1 VLFVDTAALKDRDM
15 TDRGPG
21 SRKQRA
27 NAKRGTKLPQ
37 QAADRPKRV
46 SRREKEA
53 KRQKQIRYGIGLAAV
68 AVIAVLLG
76 FGVYDYIVKPRAVLA
91 TVEGTRIRREDYWR
105 YRSMDLYN
113 QVVTYQQYSTYV
125 TDSSQ
130 QQQYLALAQQAQTEL
145 QDVWGSTS
153 VDDATLQQMIENQIY
168 LNSLDELGITI
179 TDEEVRTWADNQFA
193 PSDAPLISPTPSP
206 TFIPERAAWATGTA
220 EALIPTPTPTQVP
233 ASPVAGSPSAAT
245 PVAGT
250 PEASPAAAS
259 PQASPAASTPVATVT
274 PDPAQALQTAEAG
287 FDSYRD
293 SVFSEVHMSESDYL
307 RLWAK
312 PQVAKQKVRDVL
324 VKDIGQTADQVHAEH
339 ILVATEELANQIY
352 ADVTTG
358 GQNFEEVAKTKS
370 TDTSTA
376 PNGGDLGWFPHGVM
390 VQPFE
395 DAAFS
400 GQPGQILAPIQTQFG
415 WHIIKVIDV
424 QANRALT
431 DEQITQLQ
439 DDTVSNWL
447 KDREAS
453 MDISSKID
461 PTPTPV
467 SETFEPP
474 VDAPPVSTLTPTA
487 EASPAA
493 SPVTNATPS
502 VATPETMP
510 PVATPQASPVVSTP
524 PPAVSPIATVAV
536 PIASPVQAQATP
548 AATEVPI
555 ATPAATPVVESATPA
570 ASPAASPIASP
581 IGSPAPTPIM
591 NPLGTP
597 SS

>member
-1 VLFVDTAALKDRDM
+1 M

-27 NAKRGTKLPQ
+27 NDKRGTKLPQ
-37 QAADRPKRV
+37 SAADRPRRV

-53 KRQKQIRYGIGLAAV
+53 KRQKLIRYGIGLAAA

-76 FGVYDYIVKPRAVLA
+76 FAVNEYIVKPRAVLA

-130 QQQYLALAQQAQTEL
+130 QQQYLALAQQAQANL
-145 QDVWGSTS
+145 KDVWGSTS

-179 TDEEVRTWADNQFA
+179 SDEEVKTWANNQFA
-193 PSDAPLISPTPSP
+193 PSDAPLIPPTPSP

-220 EALIPTPTPTQVP
+220 DALIPTPTPTQVP
-233 ASPVAGSPSAAT
+233 ASPAAGTPSAAT
-245 PVAGT
+245 PQATPIVGT

-259 PQASPAASTPVATVT
+259 PQASPAASTPIPTVT

-287 FDSYRD
+287 FDSYKD
-293 SVFSEVHMSESDYL
+293 SVFGEVHMSEGDYL

-324 VKDIGQTADQVHAEH
+324 IKDIGQTADQVHAEH
-339 ILVATEELANQIY
+339 ILVATEDLANQIY

-358 GQNFEEVAKTKS
+358 GQNFEEVAKAKS

-390 VQPFE
+390 VQSFE
-395 DAAFS
+395 DAAFA

-424 QANRALT
+424 QPNRALT

-447 KDREAS
+447 KDQEAS
-453 MDISSKID
+453 MKISSKID

-474 VDAPPVSTLTPTA
+474 VDAPAVSTVTPTV

-493 SPVTNATPS
+493 SPVANATPTLATPEAS
-502 VATPETMP
+502 PLVATPDVTTQAA
-510 PVATPQASPVVSTP
+510 ATPVPASPIATTEATPVASPVVAPGASGTST
-524 PPAVSPIATVAV
+524 
-536 PIASPVQAQATP
+536 
-548 AATEVPI
+548 
-555 ATPAATPVVESATPA
+555 ATPVVESSTPA
-570 ASPAASPIASP
+570 ASPAASPMASPIASP
-581 IGSPAPTPIM
+581 VTTPIM